1 VDVTYALAQCGGIAS
16 RSELLKVVT
25 RGDLDMAVRSGA
37 VVRPTRGRYALPTEL
52 EAKQA
57 AQAMTGVAILLS
69 AASHWGWRRK
79 WEPRMPQVA
88 VPRGRRVAAEV
99 RDRYD
104 IRWRAIPSADVVDGW
119 VTTRLRTLVDAAVL
133 LPFDEALSI
142 ADSALRS
149 GSLRRS
155 EALARAQTL
164 DPQLRPRVVRVLKAA
179 DPHAANPF
187 ESVLRAIALE
197 VSGLHVR
204 TQVRI
209 DDDDG
214 FVGRVDL
221 ADEHLRIVI
230 EADSVAFHGDAQAM
244 DRDFKRYD
252 RLVAAGWLVL
262 RFSWNQVMTKAAWV
276 ASVISAAVRL
286 RRACTCAGPSSAR

>member
-1 VDVTYALAQCGGIAS
+1 
-16 RSELLKVVT
+16 
-25 RGDLDMAVRSGA
+25 M
-37 VVRPTRGRYALPTEL
+37 PTEM
-52 EAKQA
+52 EAQQA
-57 AQAMTGVAILLS
+57 AQALTGVAILLS

-88 VPRGRRVAAEV
+88 VPRGRRVAAAM

-104 IRWRAIPSADVVDGW
+104 VRWRAIPSADVVDGW
-119 VTTRLRTLVDAAVL
+119 VTTRLRTLVDSAIL

-149 GSLRRS
+149 GSVRRS
-155 EALARAQTL
+155 EALARAHAL
-164 DPQLRPRVVRVLKAA
+164 DPQLRHRVLRVLEAA
-179 DPHAANPF
+179 DRNAANPF
-187 ESVLRAIALE
+187 ESVLRAIALD

-209 DDDDG
+209 DDHDG

-221 ADEHLRIVI
+221 ADEHLGIVV
-230 EADSVAFHGDAQAM
+230 EADSMEFHGEAKAM
-244 DRDFKRYD
+244 DRDFERYN

-276 ASVISAAVRL
+276 ASILSAAVGV
-286 RRACTCAGPSSAR
+286 RRACKCGRPTPARSTV